1 MSATSIVL
9 AGRYRLGSRIAVG
22 GVGEV
27 WRAADTAL
35 GRPVAVKLLRAEYVQ
50 HREALA
56 RFRAEARHA
65 GSLSHPGI
73 ARVYDYG
80 EDGEPYPP
88 YLVMELVDGPSLAE
102 LLLRGRL
109 SPAHTMQVV
118 AQTAA
123 GLAAAHAAGLVHRDI
138 KPANLLLSS
147 TGQVKI
153 SDFGIAHAAGS
164 APLTRTGLLIG
175 TPAYLAPERV
185 AGASGTPAADLYALG
200 VVAYECLTG
209 APPFGGEPMVVAAAH
224 RDRPLPGLPAAVPAG
239 IAALVRDLTRKD
251 PRARPAGA
259 REVAQRAAAL
269 RDAMV
274 PDGRAGDAPARNFP
288 VADVHGGKRT
298 AGEPAARPPVFPAP
312 VPPPPGR
319 GGLSR
324 DWPVQSVAVAVTAA
338 ALAAGLIGWLLAGL
352 FFQASRP
359 GAGVA
364 AAPPA
369 ATSRAGPQAGG
380 WTTAPGGAQ
389 AQGQAGSSSMG
400 REGVRGGPRGRPH
413 RPCDAA
419 GPGQARAS
427 WRACRDRKPG
437 PAGDGRSR
445 R

>member
-1 MSATSIVL
+1 MSATSVVL
-9 AGRYRLGSRIAVG
+9 AGRYRLDSRIAAG

-27 WRAADTAL
+27 WRATDTAL
-35 GRPVAVKLLRAEYVQ
+35 SRPVAVKLLRAEYVQ

-80 EDGEPYPP
+80 EDSEPYPP

-102 LLLRGRL
+102 LLVRGRL
-109 SPAHTMQVV
+109 GPAHTMHVV

-164 APLTRTGLLIG
+164 APLTRTGLLVG

-200 VVAYECLTG
+200 VVAYECLAG
-209 APPFGGEPMVVAAAH
+209 APPFSGEPIVVAAAH
-224 RDRPLPGLPAAVPAG
+224 RDRPLPELPAAVPEG
-239 IAALVRDLTRKD
+239 IAALVSDLTKKD
-251 PRARPAGA
+251 PRARPGSAVA
-259 REVAQRAAAL
+259 VAQRAAAL
-269 RDAMV
+269 SDAVGADGAAGERASWDFPV
-274 PDGRAGDAPARNFP
+274 PAVPGGHTPGREVRAGAPAP
-288 VADVHGGKRT
+288 AHT
-298 AGEPAARPPVFPAP
+298 AAGPESSP
-312 VPPPPGR
+312 VPARQVPGW
-319 GGLSR
+319 GDLSR
-324 DWPVQSVAVAVTAA
+324 DWPVQSVALAVAAA
-338 ALAAGLIGWLLAGL
+338 ALTAGLIGWLLAGL

-359 GAGVA
+359 GAGLA

-369 ATSRAGPQAGG
+369 ATSPAGPRDDSSSGAH
-380 WTTAPGGAQ
+380 GGA
-389 AQGQAGSSSMG
+389 
-400 REGVRGGPRGRPH
+400 RGGPPGRPH
-413 RPCDAA
+413 RRRCAA
-419 GPGQARAS
+419 AEPGQGRTPS
-427 WRACRDRKPG
+427 RACRDRG
-437 PAGDGRSR
+437 HGRAR
-445 R
+445 DARPRD